1 MDIVG
6 RDLILPLGFVGLIVV
21 GLAIRHLVGSDR
33 PEGQLMVAFL
43 VVGGVLSSV
52 GDLLFLSDVTYW
64 RSGGWSGHPPEIMES
79 IGRAASAIETL
90 NVWPEVAGFP
100 ILAAGL
106 LYVGRLCRTRPE
118 LPTQLGIVAYVE
130 AALLTCHRDCRGG
143 RKRYGE
149 PGAQPDHGC
158 PRRSGPRGV
167 AGQALRSTGQALKRM
182 TAP

>member
-1 MDIVG
+1 VDIVG

-130 AALLTCHRDCRGG
+130 AALLLVIAIAEAVGNDTANQVLSLITGVLVAPVLGVWLG
-143 RKRYGE
+143 RHFGRLAKR
-149 PGAQPDHGC
+149 
-158 PRRSGPRGV
+158 
-167 AGQALRSTGQALKRM
+167 
-182 TAP
+182 

>member
-1 MDIVG
+1 MG

-130 AALLTCHRDCRGG
+130 AALLLVIAIAEAVGNDTANQVLSLITGVLVAPVLGVWLG
-143 RKRYGE
+143 RHFGRLAKR
-149 PGAQPDHGC
+149 
-158 PRRSGPRGV
+158 
-167 AGQALRSTGQALKRM
+167 
-182 TAP
+182 

>member
-130 AALLTCHRDCRGG
+130 AALLLVIAIAEAVGNDTANQVLSLITGVLVAPVLGVWLG
-143 RKRYGE
+143 RHFGRLAKR
-149 PGAQPDHGC
+149 
-158 PRRSGPRGV
+158 
-167 AGQALRSTGQALKRM
+167 
-182 TAP
+182 